1 MRGFQS
7 IHTFFPHMISLCAVL
22 FAATVATAALV
33 PGQSCVH
40 AVGWLRQPRGIHLR
54 VRTLR
59 ADARADALDA
69 IVRQELAE
77 LAVSTPEEQEERLPT
92 LLARVEERVTA
103 ENEGYQFGDI
113 TKSVVESM
121 RSEVQRQMSA
131 DWTMADISLL
141 LKVGV
146 FLGAGAAAPVAG
158 LAAMPAAV
166 LLATYGTV
174 LKAELGVRAVKEV
187 GVRLTERASQG
198 IADSVKDYTGKDEYK
213 FGDLTEATV
222 RKVTGS
228 DEYKFGDLTKGA
240 VKRVTGKDE
249 YRFGDIS
256 KSIFKRLKGSTES
269 G

>member
-1 MRGFQS
+1 MDGCIHSQS
-7 IHTFFPHMISLCAVL
+7 IFLMSAISILL
-22 FAATVATAALV
+22 AATVAMAALV
-33 PGQSCVH
+33 TGQSCGH
-40 AVGWLRQPRGIHLR
+40 AVGRLRQPLGMHLR

-69 IVRQELAE
+69 IVREELAE
-77 LAVSTPEEQEERLPT
+77 LAISTPEEQEERLPT

-131 DWTMADISLL
+131 EWTMADLSLL

-158 LAAMPAAV
+158 LAAMPVAV